1 MKIKPLGIPMKENN
15 KKLLVGLTY
24 DLKQDYLDKGYDSE
38 ILAEF
43 DGLDTIEGIE
53 EALEFNNYKVL
64 RIGSIKELTRFLNS
78 EKKVDIVFNIAEG
91 LNGICREAQVPCLL
105 DAYSVE
111 YVFSPS
117 IVLAISLHKGFT
129 KAILSKQ
136 GILTPDYYT
145 INNPNDIDKIKP
157 LEWPLFLKPVSGGTG
172 IGIDSSSLCR
182 DFCQAKET
190 ALKLLKNYNQPVIA
204 ETYLPGREFTV
215 GIVGTGDDA
224 KCIGTMEIKVKE
236 ESDNGIYSYK
246 TKMEY
251 EDFASYSVVE
261 GTIAAECEKVALE
274 SYKALGCR
282 DGGRIDLKMD
292 NLGRVNFLE
301 ANPLAGL
308 NPKNSDLPI
317 LCRLKNISYNQ
328 LIGLIMDSAT
338 KRLNQCK
345 K

>member
-1 MKIKPLGIPMKENN
+1 MKIKPLGIQMKEN
-15 KKLLVGLTY
+15 KKPLLVGLTY
-24 DLKQDYLDKGYDSE
+24 DLKQDYLDKGYDKE
-38 ILAEF
+38 TVAEF

-53 EALEFNNYKVL
+53 EALKFNGYKVK
-64 RIGSIKELTRFLNS
+64 RIGSIKELVHFLNLR
-78 EKKVDIVFNIAEG
+78 EKVDIVFNIAEG

-105 DAYSVE
+105 DAYFME
-111 YVFSPS
+111 YAFSPS
-117 IVLAISLHKGFT
+117 IVLAIALHKGFT
-129 KAILSKQ
+129 KAIISKQ

-145 INNPNDIDKIKP
+145 INTPNDIEKIKN

-172 IGIDSSSLCR
+172 MGIDCSSLCK
-182 DFCQAKET
+182 DFYQAKET
-190 ALKLLKNYNQPVIA
+190 ALKLLKNFNQPVIA

-215 GIVGTGDDA
+215 GIVGTGDEA

-251 EDFASYSVVE
+251 EDFASYSIVE
-261 GTIAAECEKVALE
+261 GVIARECERVALD

-292 NLGRVNFLE
+292 KLGRVNFLE

-308 NPKNSDLPI
+308 NPINSDLPI
-317 LCRLKNISYNQ
+317 LCRLKGISYNQ
-328 LIGLIMDSAT
+328 LIGLIMDSAR
-338 KRLNQCK
+338 KRLSQ
-345 K
+345 

>member
-1 MKIKPLGIPMKENN
+1 MKEFNN
-15 KKLLVGLTY
+15 KLLVGLTY

-38 ILAEF
+38 TVAEF
-43 DGLDTIEGIE
+43 DSIDTIEGIE
-53 EALEFNNYKVL
+53 KALEFNNYRVE
-64 RIGSIKELTRFLNS
+64 RIGSIKELTHFLDS
-78 EKKVDIVFNIAEG
+78 GKKVDIVFNIAEG

-105 DAYSVE
+105 DAYSIE

-117 IVLAISLHKGFT
+117 IVLALSLHKGFT
-129 KAILSKQ
+129 KAIILKQ

-145 INNPNDIDKIKP
+145 INTSDDIEKIKT

-172 IGIDSSSLCR
+172 IGIDCSSLCKN
-182 DFCQAKET
+182 FSEAKET
-190 ALKLLKNYNQPVIA
+190 ALKLLKNFNQPVIA

-215 GIVGTGDDA
+215 GIVGTGNEA

-251 EDFASYSVVE
+251 EDFASYSVID
-261 GTIAAECEKVALE
+261 GIIADECEKVALE

-292 NLGRVNFLE
+292 RLGRVNFLE

-317 LCRLKNISYNQ
+317 LCRLKDISYNK
-328 LIGLIMDSAT
+328 LIGLIMDSAI
-338 KRLNQCK
+338 KRLNR
-345 K
+345 